1 MYDKLQQLLFGKVML
16 FLLSFLNIELTGRF
30 LGLLR
35 WLWLNC
41 LQQPSPFNRNPS
53 KTPPLVLAAAAAT
66 HQSFGLLSSLVE
78 ILDETATLGL
88 TLLPLTYLLLLLHAL
103 VLYASHPVIRAIQL
117 RIDLKRAIEEVG
129 HALLPHLDKL

>member
-1 MYDKLQQLLFGKVML
+1 
-16 FLLSFLNIELTGRF
+16 
-30 LGLLR
+30 
-35 WLWLNC
+35 
-41 LQQPSPFNRNPS
+41 
-53 KTPPLVLAAAAAT
+53 VLAAAAAT